1 MQKTNRNVAEKS
13 TDSLVVFICI
23 KQQVDCVLFV
33 YALYSF
39 VSAGICKQIKNF
51 NIRKHRMKHLL
62 KFIKPYTAEILL
74 LMFLFAV
81 RSLSTLFMPYVMSNI
96 VEVGIRNGDMQYVV
110 SQGIII
116 LALAVGAFACALI
129 TNRVSSNFSSKIA
142 VNMRKDVF
150 NKVNELT
157 FEQFAE
163 IGTGSLLT
171 RTTDDIGWMEETI
184 SQVPYVLIS
193 CPILFI
199 GGIVM
204 SFKGDWVLPLI
215 LLGVSVVV
223 LLITS
228 AICGTLEKH
237 WQRGDEYTDVQNRV
251 IRERLSG
258 IRVVRAFDKEAHE
271 HKRAVKATS
280 EMCNSFVKA
289 NTVSGIVSPIASLF
303 LNGATVAII
312 YVGAVRLQAVQT
324 LKAGNILATIQY
336 IALIANAVLM
346 LSWTISFIPHI
357 KVSLKRISAILDSP
371 TCQESSSG
379 EELTGDVKFC
389 NVDFAYSNASNN
401 ALSNISVD
409 INNGDI
415 VGIIGGTGSG
425 KSTLVKLLL
434 DFYSVSG
441 GQRLLGGKDYAD
453 MSPATVRDNVAV
465 ALQKSMIFEGTVRE
479 NVKMGN
485 RDATDEQVNQ
495 VLEIAQMT
503 EFIQSHEEG
512 LDYKLTQAG
521 NNISG
526 GQKQRINIARTILK
540 PASVYIFDDSF
551 SALDYL
557 TEANLR
563 KKLNKYLQGKT
574 QIIITQRAATAMRCD
589 KVYVLDCGKV
599 VGEGTHKELLLTCKT
614 YKEIYN
620 SQMGG
625 DTVE

>member
-1 MQKTNRNVAEKS
+1 M
-13 TDSLVVFICI
+13 
-23 KQQVDCVLFV
+23 
-33 YALYSF
+33 
-39 VSAGICKQIKNF
+39 
-51 NIRKHRMKHLL
+51 
-62 KFIKPYTAEILL
+62 
-74 LMFLFAV
+74 
-81 RSLSTLFMPYVMSNI
+81 
-96 VEVGIRNGDMQYVV
+96 
-110 SQGIII
+110 
-116 LALAVGAFACALI
+116 
-129 TNRVSSNFSSKIA
+129 
-142 VNMRKDVF
+142 
-150 NKVNELT
+150 
-157 FEQFAE
+157 
-163 IGTGSLLT
+163 
-171 RTTDDIGWMEETI
+171 
-184 SQVPYVLIS
+184 
-193 CPILFI
+193 
-199 GGIVM
+199 
-204 SFKGDWVLPLI
+204 
-215 LLGVSVVV
+215 

-503 EFIQSHEEG
+503 EFIQSREEG

-614 YKEIYN
+614 YKEIYD

>member
-1 MQKTNRNVAEKS
+1 
-13 TDSLVVFICI
+13 
-23 KQQVDCVLFV
+23 
-33 YALYSF
+33 
-39 VSAGICKQIKNF
+39 
-51 NIRKHRMKHLL
+51 MKHLL

-184 SQVPYVLIS
+184 SQVPYVFIS

-599 VGEGTHKELLLTCKT
+599 VGEGSHKELLLTCKT
-614 YKEIYN
+614 YKEIYD

>member
-1 MQKTNRNVAEKS
+1 
-13 TDSLVVFICI
+13 
-23 KQQVDCVLFV
+23 
-33 YALYSF
+33 
-39 VSAGICKQIKNF
+39 
-51 NIRKHRMKHLL
+51 MKHLL